1 MSLENI
7 RKEHELVD
15 LFCNLAEIP
24 SPSLHE
30 ENVAQ
35 WIKSYCD
42 KNNIECKFD
51 DYNNVYISIPAT
63 DKTKRPDMPAQ
74 TLLHI

>member
-35 WIKSYCD
+35 WIKSY
-42 KNNIECKFD
+42 
-51 DYNNVYISIPAT
+51 
-63 DKTKRPDMPAQ
+63 
-74 TLLHI
+74 